1 MDVNHLK
8 TLGFA
13 LAAMMVAGAVVRK
26 YRHFFEW
33 QEGDD
38 WAQFIRRALSEQGK
52 DAQAQLSMFGSPRA
66 TAGAYLVNLIGLL
79 GFMCS
84 ARIPV
89 LMLLIWIYLLIGVWV
104 SRHTAA
110 DAQTAEHGRL
120 SISDRFWFR
129 LFFAWSW
136 PFYGWFRNRP
146 KG

>member
-1 MDVNHLK
+1 MDVHHLK

-13 LAAMMVAGAVVRK
+13 LAAMRVAGAVVRK

-38 WAQFIRRALSEQGK
+38 WTRFIRRALSEQGK

-84 ARIPV
+84 ARVPV
-89 LMLLIWIYLLIGVWV
+89 LMLLMWIYLLIGVWV
-104 SRHTAA
+104 SRRIAA
-110 DAQTAEHGRL
+110 GAQTAEHGRL
-120 SISDRFWFR
+120 SISDRLWFR
-129 LFFAWSW
+129 LFFA
-136 PFYGWFRNRP
+136 
-146 KG
+146 